1 MVSLCGRARGERKR
15 RAHPYT
21 ARTHPYT
28 ARTHVPF
35 PAAASK
41 TIAGRVGIP
50 MGRGDR
56 GERCRPVG
64 QTQRCDLAS
73 ARERATPQPRPLV
86 VVVIGGGLPRH
97 TTACTVPLRRRRRR
111 IVSQC
116 AHTLFSTRFFSLSVP
131 LSLFLPRTT
140 RFTRV
145 RTPRGP
151 IENA

>member
-1 MVSLCGRARGERKR
+1 MVSLCGRARWERKR
-15 RAHPYT
+15 RAH
-21 ARTHPYT
+21 RYT

-35 PAAASK
+35 PAAALK
-41 TIAGRVGIP
+41 TIACRVGIP
-50 MGRGDR
+50 IGRGDR

-64 QTQRCDLAS
+64 QTQWCDLAS
-73 ARERATPQPRPLV
+73 ARERATSQPRPLV
-86 VVVIGGGLPRH
+86 IVVIGGGLPRH
-97 TTACTVPLRRRRRR
+97 TTARTVSLRRRHRC

-131 LSLFLPRTT
+131 LSLFLPCTT
-140 RFTRV
+140 RFTCV